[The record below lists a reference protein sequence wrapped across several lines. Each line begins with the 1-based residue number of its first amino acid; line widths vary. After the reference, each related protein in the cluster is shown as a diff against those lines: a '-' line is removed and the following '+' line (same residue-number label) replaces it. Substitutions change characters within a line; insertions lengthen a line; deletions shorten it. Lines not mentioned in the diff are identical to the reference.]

1 MGSGGGDTST
11 SQQSTPRIPDWLRP
25 LLKQEEKQYSGAMKG
40 LPDLQQLYGQIPL
53 QGTAPFSQQQT
64 DLINKISGLSG
75 QLNPAEQAAQG
86 QYNQFLSQTGP
97 SAATQ
102 QELQN
107 FNQMQAPGILQQAA
121 LMGQGNSGAALSA
134 LSQGQESAL
143 VPFLQQ
149 DEQNKLTAAGDLQG
163 LGTQQYNQQTQD
175 LQNALVAAGMPQQ
188 LAQQQADALFQQLQE
203 RLQFAQGVQTQPFGL
218 LGGTIGGGTST
229 NISSPGK
236 F

>member
-1 MGSGGGDTST
+1 MGSGSDTSS
-11 SQQSTPRIPDWLRP
+11 SQQTVPTIPKWLKP
-25 LLKQEEKQYSGAMKG
+25 LLVGEERQYEQGQDK
-40 LPDLQQLYGQIPL
+40 LPSIAQLFGMVPQ
-53 QGTAPFSQQQT
+53 QGTAPFTAQQNALISQ
-64 DLINKISGLSG
+64 ISGLNG

-86 QYNQFLSQTGP
+86 QYNQFLSQNGP

-102 QELQN
+102 QEEQN
-107 FNQMQAPGILQQAA
+107 FSQLQAPQILQQAA

-134 LSQGQESAL
+134 LSQGQETAL

-149 DEQNKLTAAGDLQG
+149 DTQNKLTAAGDLQG

-188 LAQQQADALFQQLQE
+188 LAQQQADALFQQLEQ
-203 RLQFAQGVQTQPFGL
+203 QFQYAQGIQTQPFGL
-218 LGGTIGGGTST
+218 FGNAIGGGSSTSINT
-229 NISSPGK
+229 PSK